1 MLKVQSQIDEE
12 EAVDAL
18 IQILDTDLEE
28 ENEALEEDLLGD
40 EEEAMVEEEI
50 YDDMEKENDKIVKT
64 EEELNLNEEVEEV
77 VEQGEDEEET
87 IIKKEID
94 IDIHEVVKPWEE
106 LEVTEELNTQDKSNN
121 LGEETPELVDTS
133 PKKVGLF
140 RSLVRRFFK
149 QSA

>member
-1 MLKVQSQIDEE
+1 
-12 EAVDAL
+12 
-18 IQILDTDLEE
+18 
-28 ENEALEEDLLGD
+28 
-40 EEEAMVEEEI
+40 MVEEEI
-50 YDDMEKENDKIVKT
+50 DDDMEKENDEIVKT

-87 IIKKEID
+87 IIKEGID
-94 IDIHEVVKPWEE
+94 IDIHEGVKPWEE

-149 QSA
+149 Q